1 MLPWGVWLLSLNT
14 GHCIADH
21 LPKSPHNY
29 KKTQTQSDIEQSGAP
44 SKYYGGCD
52 PPLWVII
59 AIWFFVRFCAPSDSS
74 CCNFR
79 MQFSKQILQSTTA
92 VATYHE
98 DFEIIR
104 LEIRAESPLVNPA
117 PGQQGQQTINQTWP
131 QVPENHVLPTAPH
144 LRVYLLRTLC
154 RPLSPLSRLSIRTIY
169 NQYLMRDILCHVF
182 LPIFFA
188 STRW

>member
-1 MLPWGVWLLSLNT
+1 MRPSPLGHHRNLVLRPLLR
-14 GHCIADH
+14 
-21 LPKSPHNY
+21 
-29 KKTQTQSDIEQSGAP
+29 
-44 SKYYGGCD
+44 
-52 PPLWVII
+52 
-59 AIWFFVRFCAPSDSS
+59 AIRLI

-131 QVPENHVLPTAPH
+131 QVPENHVLPTTPH
-144 LRVYLLRTLC
+144 LRVYHLRTLC
-154 RPLSPLSRLSIRTIY
+154 QPLSPLSRLSIRTIY
-169 NQYLMRDILCHVF
+169 NQYLMLDILCHVF